1 MSFTLSYSNFSSTFR
16 LNKLWKSLE
25 KHWRYYKVSLIK
37 GKTVSVFSTFALS
50 PLLITHLFYVLFG
63 LLRPLISIISLDDFL
78 ACQRS
83 FGLELQLTMKLSSAA
98 GALPYVCIPY
108 NSILEKTIVE
118 MSELTLP
125 ITFQKPKTTM
135 KLIFAHFE
143 KKRLNFRSFSE
154 GSFTH
159 KKNNFLWFFGYK
171 LKITKIVIF
180 FFFDA
185 KNSKRSSQFTTIYMY
200 KKWYIVQNSKH
211 VPHFLPLQLMRL
223 LFLICSQDENVQEYK
238 RAKKGPGFPPSFSSQ
253 MSLWA
258 AEGKSGVARCAPRA
272 ASLTALFSLLYV
284 LPKCDQSR
292 SGAQNAE

>member
-83 FGLELQLTMKLSSAA
+83 FGLGLQLTMKLSSAA

-143 KKRLNFRSFSE
+143 KKDWIFGHFLKVLLH
-154 GSFTH
+154 T
-159 KKNNFLWFFGYK
+159 KKIISSDFL
-171 LKITKIVIF
+171 
-180 FFFDA
+180 A
-185 KNSKRSSQFTTIYMY
+185 KNYQNCNPRIFGDFLAQKIQNLALNLPQF
-200 KKWYIVQNSKH
+200 
-211 VPHFLPLQLMRL
+211 
-223 LFLICSQDENVQEYK
+223 ICTKN
-238 RAKKGPGFPPSFSSQ
+238 G
-253 MSLWA
+253 
-258 AEGKSGVARCAPRA
+258 
-272 ASLTALFSLLYV
+272 TLY
-284 LPKCDQSR
+284 
-292 SGAQNAE
+292 